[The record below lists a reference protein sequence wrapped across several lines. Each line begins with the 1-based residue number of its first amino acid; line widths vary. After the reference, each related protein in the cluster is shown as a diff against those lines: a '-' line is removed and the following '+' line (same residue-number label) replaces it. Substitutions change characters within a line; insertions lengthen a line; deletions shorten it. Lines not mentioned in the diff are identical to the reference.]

1 MVHWP
6 VSYFSLLAMHVYM
19 VICDIVQVLDMF
31 RISHEDNISTKYE
44 LDHMAVCSPTVALF
58 GPDLYDAL

>member
-1 MVHWP
+1 
-6 VSYFSLLAMHVYM
+6 MHVYM
-19 VICDIVQVLDMF
+19 LICDIVQVLEMF

-44 LDHMAVCSPTVALF
+44 DHMAVCSRTVALF